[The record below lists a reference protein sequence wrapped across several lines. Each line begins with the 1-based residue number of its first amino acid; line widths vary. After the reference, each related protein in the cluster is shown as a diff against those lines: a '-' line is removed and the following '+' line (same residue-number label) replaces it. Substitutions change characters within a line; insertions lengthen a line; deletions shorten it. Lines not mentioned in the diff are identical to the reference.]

1 MLLVDEHQRTSVPGL
16 YAIGDVVAGLTQIG
30 VAMGHA
36 AVAASAISSS
46 LERRLRPKAGAKI
59 S

>member
-1 MLLVDEHQRTSVPGL
+1 V
-16 YAIGDVVAGLTQIG
+16 GDVVAGLTQIG

-36 AVAASAISSS
+36 AVAANSVSSS
-46 LERRLRPKAGAKI
+46 LERRLRAQVGAEI